1 MDHLAIDL
9 SRRGRT
15 EARGEGEGT
24 DRDEVLGTRGTVVR
38 REAGAVSVQ
47 TARGVIT
54 ARRAAGCLL
63 DPAPGDAVLVAT
75 SSEEAWVVVVLDRD
89 PERSTEIAVEGDLRL
104 RSSRGKVAV
113 VGQEGVDVISAGTT
127 RILSN
132 QLEVRGVTANVMIEG
147 IDVVGGWVRTE
158 VDRARLVAK
167 SLEQV
172 LDRFSQ
178 RVRRSYRRVEDI
190 DHLQAGTVHHRVE
203 KTLRVHAHDAAV
215 TADGI
220 VKLDGKQIHVG

>member
-1 MDHLAIDL
+1 MDNLARDL
-9 SRRGRT
+9 SDRPGS
-15 EARGEGEGT
+15 GGT
-24 DRDEVLGTRGTVVR
+24 DEVIGTRGTVVR
-38 REAGAVSVQ
+38 REGATLTVETS
-47 TARGVIT
+47 RGLVT

-63 DPAPGDAVLVAT
+63 DPAPGDEVLVGR
-75 SSEEAWVVVVLDRD
+75 SGEDAWVVVVLDRD
-89 PERSTEIAVEGDLRL
+89 PARSTEIAVEGDLRL

-113 VGQEGVDVISAGTT
+113 VGQAGVDLISAGPTKL
-127 RILSN
+127 LSN
-132 QLEVRGVTANVMIEG
+132 TLEVRSVTANVVVEG
-147 IDVVGGWVRTE
+147 IDLVGGWFRAE
-158 VDRARLVAK
+158 LDRARLAAK
-167 SLEQV
+167 SLDQV

-190 DHLQAGTVHHRVE
+190 DQLQAGTVHHRVE